1 MSLSGPLVDEQGD
14 GYEAYWDIMQ
24 DTLGH
29 GRHPPIEVLGDVVEL
44 GRLRVHLLHLVEQLL
59 LM

>member
-14 GYEAYWDIMQ
+14 GYGAYWDIMQ

-29 GRHPPIEVLGDVVEL
+29 GGDPPIEVPGDVA
-44 GRLRVHLLHLVEQLL
+44 RLLRDHVSLRNK
-59 LM
+59 